1 MPGVIYAAVSMAL
14 VGYVEEQLF
23 WGFLFKA
30 MLKDGSVKAAVIVSS
45 VTFALGHLTNLFS
58 GQNLVDTLNQIF
70 FAIGVG
76 LAFTMVYYKGGSLLP
91 CILAHSFIDVCSVFA
106 PDEGSQRL
114 NVIVHV
120 VSLVVCVAY
129 GVYLMKR
136 VETPRINRPELQKE
150 SASCPEK

>member
-1 MPGVIYAAVSMAL
+1 
-14 VGYVEEQLF
+14 
-23 WGFLFKA
+23 
-30 MLKDGSVKAAVIVSS
+30 
-45 VTFALGHLTNLFS
+45 
-58 GQNLVDTLNQIF
+58 
-70 FAIGVG
+70 
-76 LAFTMVYYKGGSLLP
+76 P

-129 GVYLMKR
+129 GIYLMKR

-150 SASCPEK
+150 SALCPEK